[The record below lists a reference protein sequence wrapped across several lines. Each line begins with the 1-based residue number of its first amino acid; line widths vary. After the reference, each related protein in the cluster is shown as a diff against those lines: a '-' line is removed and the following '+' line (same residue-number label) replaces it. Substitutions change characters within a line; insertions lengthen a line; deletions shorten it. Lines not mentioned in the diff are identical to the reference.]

1 MDPRPRRRRTTIAA
15 LLLLCCAAALSAQS
29 EAPDA
34 VAKRAAE
41 ATSRADWKA
50 FAELMHPAA
59 LADFR
64 RMFREIVALEGAA
77 ELRKTFF
84 GIETVA
90 EFDALT
96 DAGTFEALM
105 KGLAAN
111 VPGVAEAL
119 GSLSMEVVGVL
130 PEGEEL
136 AHVVYRTGASIENL
150 TMSKTAVMT
159 LRRHDG
165 QWRMLLNGAI
175 EGLARQ
181 LTMVAGAS

>member
-1 MDPRPRRRRTTIAA
+1 MDSRRRRRSILAA
-15 LLLLCCAAALSAQS
+15 LLICACAAGANAQA

-34 VAKRAAE
+34 VARRAAD

-77 ELRKTFF
+77 ELRKSFF
-84 GIETVA
+84 GIESVA

-119 GSLSMEVVGVL
+119 GSMSMEVVGVL
-130 PEGEEL
+130 SEGDEL

-150 TMSKTAVMT
+150 TISKTAVMT

-175 EGLARQ
+175 EGLAQR
-181 LTMVAGAS
+181 LAMVAGAG

>member
-1 MDPRPRRRRTTIAA
+1 MDPRPGLRRSIVAA
-15 LLLLCCAAALSAQS
+15 LLVSACAAVASAQA

-41 ATSRADWKA
+41 ATARADWKA

-77 ELRKTFF
+77 ELRKSFF
-84 GIETVA
+84 GIETLA
-90 EFDALT
+90 EFDAYT

-105 KGLAAN
+105 KGLATN
-111 VPGVAEAL
+111 VPGMAEAL

-136 AHVVYRTGASIENL
+136 AHVVYRTGASIESL
-150 TMSKTAVMT
+150 TISKTAVMT

-175 EGLARQ
+175 EGLAQR
-181 LTMVAGAS
+181 LAMVAGAG

>member
-1 MDPRPRRRRTTIAA
+1 MDPRPRRRTSTIATVLVFA
-15 LLLLCCAAALSAQS
+15 CATLASAQS

-34 VAKRAAE
+34 VARRAAE
-41 ATSRADWKA
+41 ATARADWKA

-64 RMFREIVALEGAA
+64 RMFREIVAIDGAA
-77 ELRKTFF
+77 ELRKSFF
-84 GIETVA
+84 GIETLA
-90 EFDALT
+90 EYDALT

-111 VPGVAEAL
+111 VPGMAEAL

-136 AHVVYRTGASIENL
+136 AHVVYRTGASIEDL
-150 TMSKTAVMT
+150 TISKTAVMT

-175 EGLARQ
+175 EGLAER
-181 LTMVAGAS
+181 LAMVVGAG

>member
-1 MDPRPRRRRTTIAA
+1 MDPRPRRRTSTIATVLVLA
-15 LLLLCCAAALSAQS
+15 CATLASAQS

-34 VAKRAAE
+34 VARRAAE
-41 ATSRADWKA
+41 ATARADWKA

-64 RMFREIVALEGAA
+64 RMFREIVAIDGAA
-77 ELRKTFF
+77 ELRKSFF
-84 GIETVA
+84 GIDTLA
-90 EFDALT
+90 EYDALT

-105 KGLAAN
+105 KGLATN
-111 VPGVAEAL
+111 VPGMAEAL

-150 TMSKTAVMT
+150 TISKTAVMT

-175 EGLARQ
+175 EGLAER
-181 LTMVAGAS
+181 LAMVAGAG

>member
-1 MDPRPRRRRTTIAA
+1 MDPRPRRRPSTIAA
-15 LLLLCCAAALSAQS
+15 LLVFACATLASAQV
-29 EAPDA
+29 EAPEA

-41 ATSRADWKA
+41 ATARADWKA

-59 LADFR
+59 LTDFR
-64 RMFREIVALEGAA
+64 RMFREIVALDGSE
-77 ELRKTFF
+77 ELRKSFF
-84 GIETVA
+84 GVETVA

-96 DAGTFEALM
+96 DSGTFEALM

-119 GSLSMEVVGVL
+119 GSMSMEVVGVL

-159 LRRHDG
+159 LRRHEG

-175 EGLARQ
+175 EGLAQR
-181 LTMVAGAS
+181 LAMVAGAE